1 MHRFT
6 PRTKGFTLIE
16 LLVVISI
23 IALLIS
29 IMLPALAAVRR
40 MVLRLESNNNIR
52 SIVQVLAADASQ
64 DARAL
69 TSERITGDGSVRD
82 RFTRLA
88 SRCSDPMPP
97 ATFTNPVSTD
107 RDYDGDIA
115 NLRPH
120 GSEQLG
126 ADNVSYALIHHES
139 IVWTSWSSRSSEPV
153 IADERL
159 DGDGGSYWNRD
170 RWEGGVGWQDGRV
183 KWENEPRMS
192 VHYRN
197 DQRREDHDLWEQAG
211 DGTNNRLV
219 NP

>member
-1 MHRFT
+1 MYRPTT
-6 PRTKGFTLIE
+6 PTKGFTLIE

-29 IMLPALAAVRR
+29 IMLPALASIRR
-40 MVLRLESNNNIR
+40 MMLRIESNNNMR
-52 SIVQVLAADASQ
+52 SIVQSLAADASQ

-69 TSERITGDGSVRD
+69 SSERITGDGSVRD

-88 SRCSDPMPP
+88 SRRSNPLPP
-97 ATFTNPVSTD
+97 GTFTNPVSTD

-115 NLRPH
+115 NLQPH
-120 GSEQLG
+120 GSERLG
-126 ADNVSYALIHHES
+126 ADNISYALIHHES
-139 IVWTSWSSRSSEPV
+139 IVWTTWSSRSSEPV

-159 DGDGGSYWNRD
+159 DGDGGSHWDRD
-170 RWEGGVGWQDGRV
+170 RWEGGVGWQDGSVRW
-183 KWENEPRMS
+183 KNEPQMS

-197 DQRREDHDLWEQAG
+197 DQRRQDHDLWEEAG